1 MSAHLFEFLSLNTAD
16 FKALPLVNHSQFT
29 KKSQHLQKNEKE
41 SKKEARKRA
50 RQRKREKRN
59 E

>member
-1 MSAHLFEFLSLNTAD
+1 MSAHLFEFLSLNNAD

-41 SKKEARKRA
+41 NKKAAQRKKKSFTKKEIK
-50 RQRKREKRN
+50 
-59 E
+59 